1 MTEHQHPR
9 MKEDA
14 EAERLHAAPKKISDD
29 IFRARKEVE
38 EHDANMGDRNVR
50 RDTAKDIRWMR
61 WGVVILAAIVP
72 PFFLF
77 RLYGKLDKV
86 IELVKTAIM
95 QQNEWAVD
103 ALMTPMTVLIFGTF
117 SSFIIIYSFLL
128 VGLFRSVSQSSSE
141 KKSESDILSAIRSI
155 LAAVAKKLGSG
166 DS

>member
-61 WGVVILAAIVP
+61 WGVVILAANP
-72 PFFLF
+72 AFFQF
-77 RLYGKLDKV
+77 RLTANWHKV
-86 IELVKTAIM
+86 LVKTAIM
-95 QQNEWAVD
+95 QQKAHN
-103 ALMTPMTVLIFGTF
+103 
-117 SSFIIIYSFLL
+117 
-128 VGLFRSVSQSSSE
+128 
-141 KKSESDILSAIRSI
+141 
-155 LAAVAKKLGSG
+155 AKHR
-166 DS
+166 